1 MVDIDQLVPKDHLL
15 RKIEKVMDYDWLYER
30 LSPYYCHGAGRD
42 GTDPVVLIKMVLIQ
56 HLFGIP
62 SLRQTYREIQ
72 LNIAY
77 RWFLGYRCNIEYY
90 IKPQLGDKQIPL
102 ISQQDIQRKLAM
114 LKEVRDSSAA
124 EARAIAQQRLRDAGV
139 QSVPKQ

>member
-1 MVDIDQLVPKDHLL
+1 MV
-15 RKIEKVMDYDWLYER
+15 W
-30 LSPYYCHGAGRD
+30 D

-56 HLFGIP
+56 HLFGIL

-72 LNIAY
+72 LNVAY